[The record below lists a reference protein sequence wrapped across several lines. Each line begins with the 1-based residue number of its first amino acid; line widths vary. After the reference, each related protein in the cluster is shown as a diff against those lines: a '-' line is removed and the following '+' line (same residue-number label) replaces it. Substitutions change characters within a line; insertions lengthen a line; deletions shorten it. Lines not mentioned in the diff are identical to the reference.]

1 MNDKII
7 KCVVTDLD
15 DTIWDW
21 LNMWYGSF
29 YPYFKEIKTRYE
41 IDDTILKADFK
52 KLHQKYNT
60 TEVSFAYDELTS
72 LSSANKLD
80 IIAKPKK
87 GKSIYHNYNSNK
99 KSKLKL
105 YDGVLETL
113 VELKSKGVLIIGFT
127 ESNAFFTKYR
137 IKHLGL
143 DGIFDCI
150 YSPLDTGI
158 PQNTHRVYD
167 DEFWEPKLTEI
178 RYLSKSTK
186 KPDSEILGIILRDFK
201 VKNENAIYIGDKID
215 RDIRMAI
222 DTGVTSVY
230 AKYGSEIDN
239 KKYQLLK
246 EVTHWTSEDVA
257 REIEFQ
263 NKHKNDEI
271 TPDYTL
277 NYSFNEILSHFSFSS
292 YQDKLNIDL
301 LPTVVSIWSDTVKVQ
316 QHFNDIGLRIR
327 NLSLTA
333 FTFIIATLGYII
345 KENLIFNVGNYEIK
359 AVSLIALIGALIIWC
374 FLFMDKNWYHKYLVG
389 ASIQASCIEN
399 KWNKLLPE
407 LNLSTSISK
416 QSTYQ
421 YYFVNFKSFKKFGVT
436 LNSNKRFRFFYYP
449 LIGVLLVFSF
459 ASFFMDSNA
468 SKDKVKDKQVIF
480 LYPVTNALNKI
491 NGLPQNKYSKASTES
506 AKKGLNNISRKTND
520 LTNINKD
527 KDKH

>member
-1 MNDKII
+1 MTNNNLI

-21 LNMWYGSF
+21 LNMWHGSF
-29 YPYFKEIKTRYE
+29 NPYFEEIKTRYN
-41 IDDTILKADFK
+41 IKDSVLKEDFK

-72 LSSANKLD
+72 LSDTDKLN
-80 IIAKPKK
+80 ITKKPKK
-87 GKSIYHNYNSNK
+87 GKSIYHKYNSNK

-113 VELKSKGVLIIGFT
+113 IELKSKGVLIIGFT

-158 PQNTHRVYD
+158 PRSTHQVYD
-167 DEFWEPKLTEI
+167 DKFWEPQKTEI
-178 RYLSKSTK
+178 RYLSKSIK

-230 AKYGSEIDN
+230 AQYGSEIN
-239 KKYQLLK
+239 NSKYELLK
-246 EVTHWTSEDVA
+246 EVTHWTEEDVT

-263 NKHKNDEI
+263 NKHRNEEI

-277 NYSFNEILSHFSFSS
+277 KNSFREILTFFSFSA
-292 YQDKLNIDL
+292 YEDKLNLELI
-301 LPTVVSIWSDTVKVQ
+301 PNVISIWSDTVKVQ
-316 QHFNDIGLRIR
+316 QHFNDIALRIR

-345 KENLIFNVGNYEIK
+345 KENIYFKFGFLEIK
-359 AVSLIALIGALIIWC
+359 AITIISFIGSLIIWC
-374 FLFMDKNWYHKYLVG
+374 FLFMDKNWYHRYLIG
-389 ASIQASCIEN
+389 AVKQSTFLEN
-399 KWNKLLPE
+399 KWNKILPE
-407 LNLSTSISK
+407 MGLSNSISK
-416 QSTYQ
+416 ES
-421 YYFVNFKSFKKFGVT
+421 SFKYWGMD
-436 LNSNKRFRFFYYP
+436 LNSNKRFSFFYYP
-449 LIGVLLVFSF
+449 LIAVLFIFGL
-459 ASFFMDSNA
+459 ASMYVDLSIKNKTENTTEFDM
-468 SKDKVKDKQVIF
+468 
-480 LYPVTNALNKI
+480 LLNKNYKLTEEKLKEI
-491 NGLPQNKYSKASTES
+491 KYVDSLKLELFKTENRL
-506 AKKGLNNISRKTND
+506 KILKNNIK
-520 LTNINKD
+520 K
-527 KDKH
+527 

>member
-1 MNDKII
+1 MI

-41 IDDTILKADFK
+41 IDDAVLKADFK

-60 TEVSFAYDELTS
+60 TEVSFAYDELIS
-72 LSSANKLD
+72 LSSENKLD
-80 IIAKPKK
+80 IITKPKK

-158 PQNTHRVYD
+158 PQNTNRVYD
-167 DEFWEPKLTEI
+167 DEFWEPKITEI
-178 RYLSKSTK
+178 RYLSKSIK

-239 KKYQLLK
+239 KKYQLLR
-246 EVTHWTSEDVA
+246 EVTHWTDEDVA

-263 NKHKNDEI
+263 NKNNNDEI

-277 NYSFNEILSHFSFSS
+277 KYSFNEILSHFSFSP
-292 YQDKLNIDL
+292 YQDKLNLDL
-301 LPTVVSIWSDTVKVQ
+301 LPTVISIWSDTVKVQ

-345 KENLIFNVGNYEIK
+345 KENLIFSIGKYEIK
-359 AVSLIALIGALIIWC
+359 AVSIIAIIGALIIWC

-407 LNLSTSISK
+407 LSLSNSISK
-416 QSTYQ
+416 QSTYR
-421 YYFVNFKSFKKFGVT
+421 YYFLSFKSCKKFGVT
-436 LNSNKRFRFFYYP
+436 LNSNKRFMFFYYP
-449 LIGVLLVFSF
+449 LIGVLLLFSF

-468 SKDKVKDKQVIF
+468 SKDKDNTQRIILLHQEK
-480 LYPVTNALNKI
+480 
-491 NGLPQNKYSKASTES
+491 
-506 AKKGLNNISRKTND
+506 ND
-520 LTNINKD
+520 LQKVKKLSKKSVEKSADDVKNKSIYVQKKAND
-527 KDKH
+527 SIEKKKD